1 MMPLTRAHND
11 NYVLFKKSRPAG
23 HNIEKYQNICA
34 IGGGTGLGRL
44 LDALSPFKVSCTG
57 IVATSDNG
65 GSTGWLR
72 QQTNAI
78 AWGDIRNCL
87 NQMSPKDS
95 IQGALFQYRFSEFE
109 ALENQNLG
117 NLLLYALNQLSSRPL
132 DAINHARQI
141 LNIKTALIPMSEQP
155 VQLAAHNDDDITL
168 TGEVAIDQLSC
179 SPKDL
184 WLNPAP
190 TATPE
195 AVTAIK
201 QADLIIL
208 APGSV
213 FTSLMPNLLVRE
225 LLLAIIESDAPVILV
240 ANMQAIDDAL
250 GTMTL
255 NQQCRWMET
264 ELGTNIID
272 AIIWPK
278 SRDQH
283 DCTSIQTL
291 VTDLRDK
298 NFPLRHNKKK
308 LVAAIDSA
316 LEWF

>member
-1 MMPLTRAHND
+1 MLP
-11 NYVLFKKSRPAG
+11 KKAG
-23 HNIEKYQNICA
+23 AAGYNIEKYQNICA

-44 LDALSPFKVSCTG
+44 LDALSPFRISCTG

-72 QQTNAI
+72 EQTNDI

-87 NQMSPKDS
+87 NQMSAKDS
-95 IQGALFQYRFSEFE
+95 IQGALFEYRFSEFK

-117 NLLLYALNQLSSRPL
+117 NLLLFALNRLSSRPL
-132 DAINHARQI
+132 DAINQARQI

-155 VQLAAHNDDDITL
+155 VQLAAHDDDDITL
-168 TGEVAIDQLSC
+168 TGEVAIDQLHC

-190 TATPE
+190 DATPE
-195 AVTAIK
+195 AVTAIR

-225 LLLAIIESDAPVILV
+225 LLLAIIESKAPVVLV

-255 NQQCRWMET
+255 NQQCRWMEA

-278 SRDQH
+278 SREQH
-283 DCTSIQTL
+283 DCTWIQTL
-291 VTDLRDK
+291 VADLRDK

-308 LVAAIDSA
+308 LVAALDNV
-316 LEWF
+316 LDWF